1 MHKIAI
7 ILIMSVLFPW
17 SAMAK
22 GPKAHP
28 VITFEEITGVLP
40 VLSGVGT
47 ADSATDVNRNI
58 IRGVQP
64 AGLPWDVQALRADV
78 MSTGMITLKVEGLLL
93 EGGDGIGTN
102 GNQKVF
108 ATLAC
113 GAAAPFTLHSTAAAG
128 VVVDP
133 EGDFRIT
140 DALVPAPPATCVSP
154 LLLIRNVQG
163 DWVAAGYV
171 VGLEDLSD

>member
-1 MHKIAI
+1 MPKIVF
-7 ILIMSVLFPW
+7 ILLVSLLFPW

-22 GPKAHP
+22 TPKAHP
-28 VITFEEITGVLP
+28 VITFEDITGVSPTLG
-40 VLSGVGT
+40 GVGT
-47 ADSATDVNRNI
+47 AASATDVDRNI
-58 IRGVQP
+58 VRGIQP
-64 AGLPWDVQALRADV
+64 AGLPWNADVLRADV

-128 VVVDP
+128 VAIDP

-154 LLLIRNVQG
+154 LLLIRNLQG
-163 DWVAAGYV
+163 EWVAAGYV
-171 VGLEDLSD
+171 IGLEDPLN

>member
-1 MHKIAI
+1 MHKIAL
-7 ILIMSVLFPW
+7 ILIMSLLLPW

-22 GPKAHP
+22 GPKARP
-28 VITFEEITGVLP
+28 VITFETIAGVLP

-47 ADSATDVNRNI
+47 ANSATDVNRNI
-58 IRGVQP
+58 VRGIQP
-64 AGLPWDVQALRADV
+64 AGLPWDVESLRADV

-108 ATLAC
+108 ATLSC

-128 VVVDP
+128 VAVGL

-140 DALVPAPPATCVSP
+140 DALVPVPPATCVSP

-171 VGLEDLSD
+171 IGLEDLSN

>member
-1 MHKIAI
+1 MPKILFVLI
-7 ILIMSVLFPW
+7 IALLFPW

-22 GPKAHP
+22 TPKARP
-28 VITFEEITGVLP
+28 VITFEEIIGVLP
-40 VLSGVGT
+40 VLSGVGSS
-47 ADSATDVNRNI
+47 ASATDVDRNI
-58 IRGVQP
+58 VRGIQP
-64 AGLPWDVQALRADV
+64 ASRPWDVQSLYAGV

-128 VVVDP
+128 VAVDLD
-133 EGDFRIT
+133 GDFKIT

-171 VGLEDLSD
+171 SGLEDPTN